1 MSEILFMTSK
11 EQERVAS
18 FIREQQN
25 EWDAQEQQKM
35 YAERL
40 QGKDYEPQ
48 PFPGFD
54 EASAL
59 QAVRSGWKSKLD
71 LAFERKRKQE
81 TQFKR

>member
-1 MSEILFMTSK
+1 MSDKIFMTSQ
-11 EQERVAS
+11 EQARVAS
-18 FIREQQN
+18 FIREQQE

-40 QGKDYEPQ
+40 QCKEYEPQ

-54 EASAL
+54 EATAL
-59 QAVRSGWKSKLD
+59 QAIRNGWKSKLD